1 MAELCH
7 AWLLMCHW
15 KRGRFVEIL
24 DVKTSDKYDVL
35 DVSYGIVLKNVRLTI
50 GKDIN
55 LIVKHH
61 QHSRNLM
68 GKYVYPYIRISQL

>member
-1 MAELCH
+1 
-7 AWLLMCHW
+7 MCHW

-68 GKYVYPYIRISQL
+68 GKYIHA